1 MATQVVRSNSGSTSR
16 GSKERGLVLAAAAGI
31 VSVIAVYAVMS
42 SRNTGDSSR
51 TLLPYQA
58 LSRDLPEPDQQVFR
72 SIRQGLLG
80 AEADRARTG
89 AWPEPAAL
97 ARRGIA
103 PFASAAHQLQDAD
116 YEWSRLQQGAIVN
129 YFGLPRDPA
138 QPAWLLE
145 IQEPEPGMPP
155 DPAPLDEEHHRL
167 PNGTMLH
174 TYVWMHRFG
183 GQVPA
188 GFIRQPQSSGWT
200 EVFSTP
206 PDPAFY
212 NRR

>member
-1 MATQVVRSNSGSTSR
+1 MPTQIVQSNSEPKSR
-16 GSKERGLVLAAAAGI
+16 SSKERGLVLAAAAGI
-31 VSVIAVYAVMS
+31 VSVIAVYAVVNG
-42 SRNTGDSSR
+42 RNAGDGSR

-58 LSRDLPEPDQQVFR
+58 LSRDLPEPDQQMFR
-72 SIRQGLLG
+72 RIRQGLLA
-80 AEADRARTG
+80 AETERARTG
-89 AWPEPAAL
+89 AWPAPPVL
-97 ARRGIA
+97 ARRGVA
-103 PFASAAHQLQDAD
+103 PFAAPAESE

-129 YFGLPRDPA
+129 YFGQPRDAA

-167 PNGTMLH
+167 PDGTMLH
-174 TYVWMHRFG
+174 TYVWTHRFG
-183 GQVPA
+183 GQLPV
-188 GFIRQPQSSGWT
+188 GFIRQPQNSGWT

>member
-1 MATQVVRSNSGSTSR
+1 MAAQVVQPNAGSTR
-16 GSKERGLVLAAAAGI
+16 GWHERRLVLAAAAGI
-31 VSVIAVYAVMS
+31 ISILAVYVVV
-42 SRNTGDSSR
+42 RSR
-51 TLLPYQA
+51 TTDERASSLLPYQT
-58 LSRDLPEPDQQVFR
+58 LVRDLPEPDQQMFR
-72 SIRQGLLG
+72 SLRQGLLN
-80 AEADRARTG
+80 AEGDRARTG
-89 AWPEPAAL
+89 AWPEPSQL
-97 ARRGIA
+97 SRRGVA
-103 PFASAAHQLQDAD
+103 PFVASAADPAYD
-116 YEWSRLQQGAIVN
+116 WSRLQQGTIIN
-129 YFGLPRDPA
+129 YFGQPRDPA

-167 PNGTMLH
+167 PDGTRLH

-183 GQVPA
+183 GQVQV
-188 GFIRQPQSSGWT
+188 GFVRQPQSSGWV

>member
-1 MATQVVRSNSGSTSR
+1 MAPEIVQSTGDEKSR
-16 GSKERGLVLAAAAGI
+16 GWRERGLVLAAAAGI
-31 VSVIAVYAVMS
+31 VSVIAVYIVVNGRARDDTTKGLM
-42 SRNTGDSSR
+42 
-51 TLLPYQA
+51 PYQSLA
-58 LSRDLPEPDQQVFR
+58 RDLPDADQQMFR
-72 SIRQGLLG
+72 RVRQGLLA
-80 AEADRARTG
+80 AESDRARTG

-97 ARRGIA
+97 ARRGVE
-103 PFASAAHQLQDAD
+103 PFAGPSQGNE
-116 YEWSRLQQGAIVN
+116 YEWSRLQQGAIMN
-129 YFGLPRDPA
+129 YFGLPRDAA

-167 PNGTMLH
+167 PDGTMLH
-174 TYVWMHRFG
+174 TYVWTHRIG
-183 GQVPA
+183 GQVQV
-188 GFIRQPQSSGWT
+188 GFVRQPQSSGWI